1 MLSKLLGWSVVVIG
15 LLLVGVQ
22 KGSADQIYACK
33 DNTSGILYMYA
44 TPPSAGCGP
53 GRTLLTLAF
62 GPGSALGASQFSCA
76 GPADNVPNGAPLSDP
91 KGYTAGVT
99 LGSSGVTYTPPGSTF
114 LLQPGGYQVQLIV
127 PVVTMDLDAGG
138 QISLSVNVLVNG
150 NVVDH
155 AFGGG
160 TFSNRQATFDV
171 IGDSLL
177 QISAANTVVGF
188 NVAFS
193 TNGGTPQVFL
203 NGCRIVFTRLQ

>member
-1 MLSKLLGWSVVVIG
+1 MLSKLLGSSVVVIG
-15 LLLVGVQ
+15 LLLAGVQ

-76 GPADNVPNGAPLSDP
+76 GTADLVPNGAPLSAP
-91 KGYTAGVT
+91 RGYTAGVT
-99 LGSSGVTYTPPGSTF
+99 FGSSGVTYTPPGSTF
-114 LLQPGGYQVQLIV
+114 VLQPGGYQVQLIV
-127 PVVTMDLDAGG
+127 PEVLVTIPGAGG
-138 QISLSVNVLVNG
+138 QASLEVNVLVNG
-150 NVVDH
+150 NVVDTQ
-155 AFGGG
+155 GGG
-160 TFSNRQATFDV
+160 GQLSEGKAAFDV
-171 IGDSLL
+171 IGALLL
-177 QISAANTVVGF
+177 QISAPNTVVGF

-193 TNGGTPQVFL
+193 PNIPQQVFL